1 MRYFEI
7 DLNLNEDDMALRDAA
22 HKFARQEMRP
32 VARELDQLSAEQVVA
47 DDSPLWPFLA
57 KAYSLG
63 YHKLLL
69 PECYDGL
76 GLSPLQATLVLEELG
91 WGSFGLSV
99 QLAVSSFPFYM
110 ACMSGNEG
118 LIKKFVIPY
127 CNCTDGSIRGCWGI
141 TEPEHGSDVLAVGE
155 KCFDSPA
162 MKGSVRGRLE
172 GGELIISG
180 QKSAWVSGGTIATH
194 TLLHLQLEP
203 EKGFAGCGICF
214 VPLDLPGISRG
225 KPLEKMGQRD
235 LNQGE
240 IYFDEVRVP
249 KEYLLVDTGF
259 YVPIL
264 DTILATANLCMAN
277 WSVGLSRAAF
287 EEAFTYCKERVQ
299 GGRPLIEHYATKQR
313 IFQMFARIETQ
324 RAVTR
329 AASKLNFNIMPPHVE
344 YSLLAKIKSTEMA
357 FENTNDAVQ
366 LLGGNGLTRE
376 YLTEKL
382 FRDAR
387 ATLIEDGSN
396 ETLARHGGH
405 EIMETYPRNQI

>member
-1 MRYFEI
+1 LNYFEI
-7 DLNLNEDDMALRDAA
+7 NLDLNEDDIALRDAA
-22 HKFARQEMRP
+22 RKFAEQEMRP
-32 VARELDQLSAEQVVA
+32 TAKELDLISAEEVVA
-47 DDSPLWPFLA
+47 GNSPLWPFLK

-69 PECYDGL
+69 PECYGGL
-76 GLSPLQATLVLEELG
+76 GLSPLQISLVLEELG
-91 WGSFGLSV
+91 RGSFGLSV

-110 ACMSGNEG
+110 LCMSGNEE
-118 LIKKFVIPY
+118 LIQKFVTPY
-127 CNCTDGSIRGCWGI
+127 CNCTDGSLRGCWGI

-155 KCFDSPA
+155 ECFSSPA
-162 MKGSVRGRLE
+162 MKGSVRARLDGDE
-172 GGELIISG
+172 VVING

-203 EKGFAGCGICF
+203 EKGFAGCGICV
-214 VPLDLPGISRG
+214 VPLDLPGVSRG
-225 KPLEKMGQRD
+225 KPLEKIGQRD

-249 KEYLLVDTGF
+249 KEYLLVDASF
-259 YVPIL
+259 YVPML
-264 DTILATANLCMAN
+264 DTILAAANLCMAN
-277 WSVGLSRAAF
+277 WSVGLSRAAL
-287 EEAFTYCKERVQ
+287 EEALSYNKERVQ
-299 GGRPLIEHYATKQR
+299 GGRILIDHYTTKQR
-313 IFQMFARIETQ
+313 LFQMFARVETQ

-329 AASKLNFNIMPPHVE
+329 AATNLNFNISPPHVE
-344 YSLLAKIKSTEMA
+344 YSLLAKIQSTEMA
-357 FENTNDAVQ
+357 FQNTNDAIQ

-405 EIMETYPRNQI
+405 ILMESYPRNPD